1 MINSLLF
8 EGIVI
13 AATYLS
19 GSTSDIEADED
30 REDGNEGEDND
41 IDKRGEG
48 DKEDSYLMEDLDFWL
63 YVHGVR

>member
-1 MINSLLF
+1 MINSHLF